1 MPHHPLGSRVPM
13 LVAATACWGVGTVV
27 TKQVL
32 DDVAPL
38 TLLPVQLTAS
48 CLLLAG
54 VSVLTRTRR
63 DRFMWSPQTRGLAA
77 LGVLNPASHTLSA
90 SSA

>member
-1 MPHHPLGSRVPM
+1 M

-54 VSVLTRTRR
+54 VSLLTRTRR
-63 DRFMWSPQTRGLAA
+63 DGSGGHPRRADSPPSASST
-77 LGVLNPASHTLSA
+77 PASHTLSA